1 MNDGL
6 FISGTHG
13 IKGKILGAR
22 VKSKDEA
29 VAKVIG
35 EGGRIVLE
43 KRPMPTFAFFVIVQ
57 GLEGDRLGLWNI
69 RLEKGFS
76 AGWSLPFPCR
86 Y

>member
-29 VAKVIG
+29 VAEVMGKAVG
-35 EGGRIVLE
+35 SFLR
-43 KRPMPTFAFFVIVQ
+43 
-57 GLEGDRLGLWNI
+57 
-69 RLEKGFS
+69 S
-76 AGWSLPFPCR
+76 S
-86 Y
+86 